1 MSFRL
6 RGLLYVADCSQELL
20 AREAKATTPRAQLRS
35 ILDVRF
41 LFFLATPHK
50 QLLTCVLLAL
60 CEYLP

>member
-1 MSFRL
+1 VSFRL
-6 RGLLYVADCSQELL
+6 RGLLYVADCSLEL
-20 AREAKATTPRAQLRS
+20 AREAKVTTPRAQLRS